1 MERKYA
7 LLRVLGNIS
16 KILGIIT
23 GVLTILGAIGACA
36 GAFVGSG
43 VVGPYLDQIGLGF
56 GQGQYV
62 QMVMGIVTSVLTLL
76 YGGSIAIALYA
87 LGQGVQ
93 LLIDVE
99 KNTRTI
105 ITMLQG

>member
-7 LLRVLGNIS
+7 LLRVLGTIS
-16 KILGIIT
+16 KVLGIIT
-23 GVLTILGAIGACA
+23 AVITILGAIGACA

-43 VVGPYLDQIGLGF
+43 VVGPYLDQLGLGF

-62 QMVMGIVTSVLTLL
+62 QMVLGIATSVISLL

-87 LGQGVQ
+87 VGQGVQ

-105 ITMLQG
+105 ITMLQR